1 MFWRFETIK
10 LLRSRRPV
18 VAIGALVLFITL
30 MLMGFYTY
38 ADTETGGRAEFRY
51 TFESDSHFNGLLFA
65 LYAFY
70 FAILIVLPIF
80 AAAEGGAQL
89 TSESAGGTIQ
99 LLLARPISRSR
110 IFATK
115 LVTAVVYITIL
126 AGAFL
131 AVTLLVGLV
140 AVGWGDLNIYP
151 GVLQMTANP
160 QYLSQKQALQA
171 FFLAWPA
178 AAVALTPALAM
189 SFMVS
194 AWVKNPIN
202 SVAASVAIYLVLY
215 VISEIH
221 FFIELRPYLFTTY
234 IGYWRSL
241 FREQIIWSDLLRDG
255 AKLLAFTFA
264 FLSIAYHRFR
274 IRQEICA
281 KRCWKFCLLCSRLFS
296 RRPVI
301 AFINGVDPVIN

>member
-51 TFESDSHFNGLLFA
+51 TFESDSYFNGLLFA

-89 TSESAGGTIQ
+89 TSESAGGTMQ

-115 LVTAVVYITIL
+115 LVTAVVYIAIL

-151 GVLQMTANP
+151 GVLQMTAIP
-160 QYLSQKQALQA
+160 QYLSQKQALHA

-234 IGYWRSL
+234 IGYWRGL

-274 IRQEICA
+274 IRQEI
-281 KRCWKFCLLCSRLFS
+281 
-296 RRPVI
+296 
-301 AFINGVDPVIN
+301 

>member
-1 MFWRFETIK
+1 MLWRFESIK
-10 LLRSRRPV
+10 LLRSRRPL
-18 VAIGALVLFITL
+18 VALAALVLFITL

-38 ADTETGGRAEFRY
+38 ADNETGGRAEFRY
-51 TFESDSHFNGLLFA
+51 TFESSSYFNGLLFA

-70 FAILIVLPIF
+70 FAVLIVLPIF

-115 LVTAVVYITIL
+115 LVTAVIYLAIL
-126 AGAFL
+126 AGVFL
-131 AVTLLVGLV
+131 AMTLSVGLV
-140 AVGWGDLNIYP
+140 AVGWGDLHIYP

-160 QYLSQKQALQA
+160 QYLSQSQTLRA

-178 AAVALTPALAM
+178 AVVALMPALAM
-189 SFMVS
+189 GFMV
-194 AWVKNPIN
+194 AVWVKNPIN
-202 SVAASVAIYLVLY
+202 AVAASVAVYLVLY

-221 FFIELRPYLFTTY
+221 FFIALRPYLFTTY
-234 IGYWRSL
+234 VGYWRGL
-241 FREQIIWSDLLRDG
+241 FREQVIWSDLLQDG

-264 FLSIAYHRFR
+264 FLSVAYHRFR
-274 IRQEICA
+274 IRQEI
-281 KRCWKFCLLCSRLFS
+281 
-296 RRPVI
+296 
-301 AFINGVDPVIN
+301 

>member
-18 VAIGALVLFITL
+18 VAIGALVVFITL
-30 MLMGFYTY
+30 MLLGFYTY

-51 TFESDSHFNGLLFA
+51 TFESGSYFNGLLFA

-80 AAAEGGAQL
+80 VAAEGGAHL
-89 TSESAGGTIQ
+89 TSESAGGTMQ

-115 LVTAVVYITIL
+115 LVTAVVYIAIL

-202 SVAASVAIYLVLY
+202 SVAALPLPIAVA
-215 VISEIH
+215 SS
-221 FFIELRPYLFTTY
+221 P
-234 IGYWRSL
+234 
-241 FREQIIWSDLLRDG
+241 
-255 AKLLAFTFA
+255 
-264 FLSIAYHRFR
+264 
-274 IRQEICA
+274 
-281 KRCWKFCLLCSRLFS
+281 
-296 RRPVI
+296 
-301 AFINGVDPVIN
+301 

>member
-1 MFWRFETIK
+1 MLWRFETIK
-10 LLRSRRPV
+10 LLRSRRPL
-18 VAIGALVLFITL
+18 VALAALVLFIVL

-38 ADTETGGRAEFRY
+38 ADNETGGRAEFRY
-51 TFESDSHFNGLLFA
+51 TFESSSYFNGLLFA

-70 FAILIVLPIF
+70 FAVLIVLPIF

-110 IFATK
+110 IFMTK
-115 LVTAVVYITIL
+115 LSTAVLYLAVL

-131 AVTLLVGLV
+131 AMTLLVGLL
-140 AVGWGDLNIYP
+140 AVGWGDLHIYP

-160 QYLSQKQALQA
+160 QYLSQKEALQA

-178 AAVALTPALAM
+178 AGVALMPALAM

-194 AWVKNPIN
+194 VWVKNSIN
-202 SVAASVAIYLVLY
+202 AVAASVAIYLVLY

-221 FFIELRPYLFTTY
+221 FFMELRPYLFTTY
-234 IGYWRSL
+234 VGYWRGL
-241 FREQIIWSDLLRDG
+241 FREQVIWSDLLQDG

-264 FLSIAYHRFR
+264 FLSISYHRFR
-274 IRQEICA
+274 IRQEI
-281 KRCWKFCLLCSRLFS
+281 
-296 RRPVI
+296 
-301 AFINGVDPVIN
+301 

>member
-1 MFWRFETIK
+1 MLWRFETIK

-18 VAIGALVLFITL
+18 VASAALVLFITL

-38 ADTETGGRAEFRY
+38 ADNETGGRAEFRY
-51 TFESDSHFNGLLFA
+51 TFESSSYFNGLLFA

-70 FAILIVLPIF
+70 FAVLIVLPIF
-80 AAAEGGAQL
+80 TAAEGGAQL
-89 TSESAGGTIQ
+89 TSESADGTIQ

-115 LVTAVVYITIL
+115 LVTAVIYLTIL
-126 AGAFL
+126 AGVFL
-131 AVTLLVGLV
+131 AMTLLVGLV
-140 AVGWGDLNIYP
+140 AVGWGDLHIYP
-151 GVLQMTANP
+151 GVLQMTAKP
-160 QYLSQKQALQA
+160 QYLSQNQALRA

-178 AAVALTPALAM
+178 TAVALMPALAM

-194 AWVKNPIN
+194 VWVKNPIN
-202 SVAASVAIYLVLY
+202 AVAASVAIYLVLY

-221 FFIELRPYLFTTY
+221 LFIELRPYLFTTY
-234 IGYWRSL
+234 IGYWRGF
-241 FREQIIWSDLLRDG
+241 FREQIIWAELLQDG

-274 IRQEICA
+274 IRQEI
-281 KRCWKFCLLCSRLFS
+281 
-296 RRPVI
+296 
-301 AFINGVDPVIN
+301 